1 MNDAMD
7 CLVLSE
13 AVAASLDDWHAKPA
27 LAPEFTL
34 REIEELKVVV
44 VPVELTYKNIT
55 RALKERTVK
64 LQIGFMKRAKNEELD
79 ELLATVEKL
88 GMGFL
93 NKEFCGAKCVAVGF
107 NPIYSADDLRERH
120 QFTSVIELGFRE
132 VCFTTGID
140 HSTNSATLVLQERDF
155 EQHVFLCS
163 LSYNNLKT
171 LLTSFNNGHRAR
183 L

>member
-1 MNDAMD
+1 MIDNMD

-44 VPVELTYKNIT
+44 VPVELTYRNIS

-64 LQIGFMKRAKNEELD
+64 LQIGFMKRAKKEQLD

-88 GMGFL
+88 GMSFSG
-93 NKEFCGAKCVAVGF
+93 KEFCGAKCIAVGF
-107 NPIYSADDLRERH
+107 NPIYAADQLRERN
-120 QFTSVIELGFRE
+120 QFTSVIELTFRDT
-132 VCFTTGID
+132 C
-140 HSTNSATLVLQERDF
+140 R
-155 EQHVFLCS
+155 
-163 LSYNNLKT
+163 
-171 LLTSFNNGHRAR
+171 R
-183 L
+183 LEE

>member
-1 MNDAMD
+1 MIDNMD

-13 AVAASLDDWHAKPA
+13 AVAASLDDWHAKPV

-44 VPVELTYKNIT
+44 VPVELSYKNIT

-64 LQIGFMKRAKNEELD
+64 LQIGFMKRAKDEELD

-88 GMGFL
+88 GMSFL

-120 QFTSVIELGFRE
+120 QFTSVIELVFRDT
-132 VCFTTGID
+132 C
-140 HSTNSATLVLQERDF
+140 R
-155 EQHVFLCS
+155 
-163 LSYNNLKT
+163 
-171 LLTSFNNGHRAR
+171 R
-183 L
+183 LEC